1 MEQILIIEDDTDIN
15 NMMASALTKAGYECK
30 QAFSGTEAML
40 YLNNEKFSVII
51 LDLMLPGKS
60 GNSIVEEIKP
70 HLDTPIIVVSAK
82 DELDTKVNLLFSGA
96 DDYMT
101 KPFEIDELIARVA
114 VQIRKHSTDKSETVY
129 HYKDMVLNITEH
141 SISVS
146 GHPISFTLKNILVIP
161 VSRIR
166 LIMSKIIVGYGLVII
181 EWIFSSVITLLIA
194 LFMGCEDINIAS
206 CAISFKQ
213 LFIVSTCC
221 YIAVLPIII
230 ITAGKQNRFLSGV
243 IFSFFY
249 GFCGIF
255 LADRNLVNL
264 YPMTTG
270 LVLSNYAHD
279 DKIIYTPS
287 LSIGV
292 LIAILCF
299 SFVLLLVLNRKN
311 NDL

>member
-1 MEQILIIEDDTDIN
+1 MKGVLNMIRLIKTEFLKYKRYNIVWLGIV
-15 NMMASALTKAGYECK
+15 SIF
-30 QAFSGTEAML
+30 FS
-40 YLNNEKFSVII
+40 II
-51 LDLMLPGKS
+51 LAVFQLTGTK
-60 GNSIVEEIKP
+60 NSIVSYAGLSEGVIWNHFSLFLP
-70 HLDTPIIVVSAK
+70 FTFVLVVGYSINR
-82 DELDTKVNLLFSGA
+82 E
-96 DDYMT
+96 Y
-101 KPFEIDELIARVA
+101 
-114 VQIRKHSTDKSETVY
+114 TD
-129 HYKDMVLNITEH
+129 
-141 SISVS
+141 
-146 GHPISFTLKNILVIP
+146 FTLKNILVIP

-194 LFMGCEDINIAS
+194 LFMGCE
-206 CAISFKQ
+206 ISFKQ

>member
-1 MEQILIIEDDTDIN
+1 MIRLIKTEFLKYKRYNIVWLGIV
-15 NMMASALTKAGYECK
+15 SIF
-30 QAFSGTEAML
+30 FS
-40 YLNNEKFSVII
+40 II
-51 LDLMLPGKS
+51 LAVFQLTGTK
-60 GNSIVEEIKP
+60 NSIVSYAGLSEGVIWNHFSLFLP
-70 HLDTPIIVVSAK
+70 FTFVLVVGYSINR
-82 DELDTKVNLLFSGA
+82 E
-96 DDYMT
+96 Y
-101 KPFEIDELIARVA
+101 
-114 VQIRKHSTDKSETVY
+114 TD
-129 HYKDMVLNITEH
+129 
-141 SISVS
+141 
-146 GHPISFTLKNILVIP
+146 FTLKNILVIP

-279 DKIIYTPS
+279 DTFIHKGKLVFSHEKDDLIDNYGIANCKAAVFDAMDKSQIIAYRKEDYQYK
-287 LSIGV
+287 V
-292 LIAILCF
+292 L
-299 SFVLLLVLNRKN
+299 VRNRHTITKKN
-311 NDL
+311 PDVIVGPATIEEIMLFYVKGEMK

>member
-1 MEQILIIEDDTDIN
+1 MIKLIKTEFLKYKRYNIVWLGIV
-15 NMMASALTKAGYECK
+15 SIF
-30 QAFSGTEAML
+30 FS
-40 YLNNEKFSVII
+40 II
-51 LDLMLPGKS
+51 LAVFQLTGTK
-60 GNSIVEEIKP
+60 NSIVSYAGLSEGVIWNHFSLFLP
-70 HLDTPIIVVSAK
+70 FTFVLVVGYSINR
-82 DELDTKVNLLFSGA
+82 E
-96 DDYMT
+96 Y
-101 KPFEIDELIARVA
+101 
-114 VQIRKHSTDKSETVY
+114 TD
-129 HYKDMVLNITEH
+129 
-141 SISVS
+141 
-146 GHPISFTLKNILVIP
+146 FTLKNILVIP

-181 EWIFSSVITLLIA
+181 EWIFSSIITLLIV
-194 LFMGCEDINIAS
+194 LFIGCEDINIAS

-221 YIAVLPIII
+221 YIAVLPIVI
-230 ITAGKQNRFLSGV
+230 ITAGRQNRFLSGV
-243 IFSFFY
+243 IFAFFY

-270 LVLSNYAHD
+270 LVLSDYAHD
-279 DKIIYTPS
+279 DNIIYTPS

-292 LIAILCF
+292 LVVILCF

>member
-1 MEQILIIEDDTDIN
+1 MKGVLNMIRLIKTEFLKYKRYNIVWLGIV
-15 NMMASALTKAGYECK
+15 SIF
-30 QAFSGTEAML
+30 FS
-40 YLNNEKFSVII
+40 II
-51 LDLMLPGKS
+51 LAVFQLTGTK
-60 GNSIVEEIKP
+60 NSIVSYAGLSEGVIWNHFSLFLP
-70 HLDTPIIVVSAK
+70 FTFVLVVGYSINR
-82 DELDTKVNLLFSGA
+82 E
-96 DDYMT
+96 Y
-101 KPFEIDELIARVA
+101 
-114 VQIRKHSTDKSETVY
+114 TD
-129 HYKDMVLNITEH
+129 
-141 SISVS
+141 
-146 GHPISFTLKNILVIP
+146 FTLKNILVIP

-299 SFVLLLVLNRKN
+299 SFVLLLVLNKKN

>member
-1 MEQILIIEDDTDIN
+1 MIRLIKTEFLKYKRYNIVWLGIV
-15 NMMASALTKAGYECK
+15 SIF
-30 QAFSGTEAML
+30 FS
-40 YLNNEKFSVII
+40 II
-51 LDLMLPGKS
+51 LAVFQLTGTK
-60 GNSIVEEIKP
+60 NSIVSYAGLSEGVIWNHFSLFLP
-70 HLDTPIIVVSAK
+70 FTFVLVVGYSINR
-82 DELDTKVNLLFSGA
+82 E
-96 DDYMT
+96 Y
-101 KPFEIDELIARVA
+101 
-114 VQIRKHSTDKSETVY
+114 TD
-129 HYKDMVLNITEH
+129 
-141 SISVS
+141 
-146 GHPISFTLKNILVIP
+146 FTLKNILVIP

-255 LADRNLVNL
+255 LADGNFINL
-264 YPMTTG
+264 YPVTTG
-270 LVLSNYAHD
+270 LVLSNYVHEER
-279 DKIIYTPS
+279 IVYSPL
-287 LSIGV
+287 LSICV
-292 LIAILCF
+292 LAAILVC
-299 SFVLLLVLNRKN
+299 SIILLKVLNTKKN
-311 NDL
+311 DI

>member
-1 MEQILIIEDDTDIN
+1 MKWNCLFLFRLRLPLVGYSINREYTD
-15 NMMASALTKAGYECK
+15 
-30 QAFSGTEAML
+30 
-40 YLNNEKFSVII
+40 
-51 LDLMLPGKS
+51 
-60 GNSIVEEIKP
+60 
-70 HLDTPIIVVSAK
+70 
-82 DELDTKVNLLFSGA
+82 
-96 DDYMT
+96 
-101 KPFEIDELIARVA
+101 
-114 VQIRKHSTDKSETVY
+114 
-129 HYKDMVLNITEH
+129 
-141 SISVS
+141 
-146 GHPISFTLKNILVIP
+146 FTLKNILVIP